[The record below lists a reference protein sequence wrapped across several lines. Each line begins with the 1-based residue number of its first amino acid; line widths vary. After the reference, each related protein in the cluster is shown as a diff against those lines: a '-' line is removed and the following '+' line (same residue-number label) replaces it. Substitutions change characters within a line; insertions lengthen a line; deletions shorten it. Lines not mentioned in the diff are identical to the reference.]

1 MRRWSP
7 VLCAI
12 SLGWEP
18 EQFITAPF
26 DALVHPDDLPN
37 EYPGGER
44 PGELF
49 DTGTEFR
56 IRHGDGQWVWV
67 SSQSHTLIDGSHIE
81 ALRCI
86 NDEVMARHA
95 AQAAMADLAYR
106 SSHDLLTGLRNRD
119 EVIKALTDALT
130 NRQADEQVAVPL
142 CRYRQVQGSQRRNL
156 ACRGRRV
163 LQKVAAALA
172 AQVSNTDCIGRL
184 GGDRFAVVLGN
195 NHMPPALLISPEQ
208 LRSAIA
214 RCDFWS
220 HGQRVPVTVSIGVA
234 VSRTS
239 QSAHDML
246 QRC

>member
-1 MRRWSP
+1 
-7 VLCAI
+7 
-12 SLGWEP
+12 
-18 EQFITAPF
+18 
-26 DALVHPDDLPN
+26 
-37 EYPGGER
+37 
-44 PGELF
+44 
-49 DTGTEFR
+49 
-56 IRHGDGQWVWV
+56 
-67 SSQSHTLIDGSHIE
+67 
-81 ALRCI
+81 
-86 NDEVMARHA
+86 
-95 AQAAMADLAYR
+95 MADLAYR

-130 NRQADEQVAVPL
+130 NRQADEQVAVL
-142 CRYRQVQGSQRRNL
+142 FVDIDRFKEVNDGISH
-156 ACRGRRV
+156 AAGDEV

-184 GGDRFAVVLGN
+184 GGDEFAVVLGKQS
-195 NHMPPALLISPEQ
+195 HATGVTDFAEQ

-246 QRC
+246 SDADAALYQTRTPAETAGNSPTIRFARRRRDESG